1 MNHITRC
8 FLAGGLLCAA
18 SFLLSAQ
25 QPGPPKVLRIFRE
38 DIKEGKS
45 SAHEKVEVRFAQM
58 LAKHKYPA
66 NSLGMTSLTG
76 TSQAWFLEGHD
87 SFASIGEAEAFFG
100 KPAVKPEIDTLDAQ
114 DSELR
119 SGSRSWIAVFRND
132 LSFRIGEM
140 MGGIAKARYFNVV
153 IFRIHQGRDQEFADV
168 AKTAVAASQKAGNDQ
183 SVAVYQVVSGAPGG
197 IYLLFEPSASLKSLD
212 DAPARSQAMY
222 SAMGAQGAKR
232 FTELASATI
241 SSEESILFTI
251 NPKMSYVSKEFAAG
265 DPDFWT
271 PKAAKPAAK
280 PASKPPAT
288 N

>member
-18 SFLLSAQ
+18 SFTLPAQ
-25 QPGPPKVLRIFRE
+25 QPGPPTVLRIYRE
-38 DIKEGKS
+38 DIKEGKG
-45 SAHEKVEVRFAQM
+45 SAHEKVEARWAQTM
-58 LAKHKYPA
+58 ARLKYPA
-66 NSLGMTSLTG
+66 NSIGMTSLTG
-76 TSQAWFLEGHD
+76 TSQAWFLEGHA
-87 SFASIGEAEAFFG
+87 SFASIGDTEAFFN
-100 KPAVKPEIDTLDAQ
+100 KPAYRTEIDALDAQ
-114 DSELR
+114 DAELR
-119 SGSRSWIAVFRND
+119 AGSRQWIAVFRND
-132 LSFRIGEM
+132 LSYRTAEM

-183 SVAVYQVVSGAPGG
+183 AVAVYQVVSGAPGG
-197 IYLLFEPSASLKSLD
+197 MFLLFEPSASLKALD

-222 SAMGAQGAKR
+222 SAMGTQGAKR
-232 FTELASATI
+232 FNELASATI

-271 PKAAKPAAK
+271 PKAVKPAAKPAAK
-280 PASKPPAT
+280 PSAT